1 LTAYVSSDGYS
12 WTPIAGSTVSLN
24 LGSALLAGLAVTS
37 DNGAQLSAATMNNVA
52 VSTSPPAP
60 APPVPCPSPWTCA
73 DIGSPIPV
81 GSQSYDPGSNTWTI
95 NAGGSD
101 ITGTADQFH
110 FVWQTLA
117 GDGSISAQVVSQ
129 TNSSA
134 NAKAGVMFRA
144 STDPGSPNY
153 AVLVSPGAG
162 IKVQERSTQGGTTT
176 KLANPSGSIP
186 AYLKVTRSGNTFAAY
201 TSADGVTWTLIPG
214 STFTMSLGSTLLE
227 GLAVTSHN
235 SGVLGTVTMDAV
247 SAGASAPPPPAPTV
261 TNVSPNTGSTTGG
274 TSVTVTGTNLTGAT
288 AVSFGRTAAAAV
300 VVNSATS
307 ITATSPAEAAG
318 TVDVTVTTPGGTSAT
333 TSADQFGYVASPA
346 CPSPWTCADIGS
358 PIPVGSQSYDPG
370 SNTWTINAGGSDIT
384 GTADQFHF
392 VWQTLAGDG
401 SISAQVV
408 SQTNSSANAK
418 AGVMFRASTDP
429 GSPNYAVLVS
439 PGAGIKVQERS
450 TQGGTT
456 TKLANPSGSIPAYLK
471 VTRSGNTF
479 AAYTSADGVTWT
491 LIPGSTFTMSL
502 GSTLLEGL
510 AVTSHNSGVL
520 GTVTM
525 DAVEPS

>member
-1 LTAYVSSDGYS
+1 
-12 WTPIAGSTVSLN
+12 
-24 LGSALLAGLAVTS
+24 
-37 DNGAQLSAATMNNVA
+37 
-52 VSTSPPAP
+52 
-60 APPVPCPSPWTCA
+60 
-73 DIGSPIPV
+73 
-81 GSQSYDPGSNTWTI
+81 
-95 NAGGSD
+95 
-101 ITGTADQFH
+101 
-110 FVWQTLA
+110 
-117 GDGSISAQVVSQ
+117 
-129 TNSSA
+129 
-134 NAKAGVMFRA
+134 
-144 STDPGSPNY
+144 
-153 AVLVSPGAG
+153 
-162 IKVQERSTQGGTTT
+162 
-176 KLANPSGSIP
+176 
-186 AYLKVTRSGNTFAAY
+186 
-201 TSADGVTWTLIPG
+201 
-214 STFTMSLGSTLLE
+214 MSLGSTLLE